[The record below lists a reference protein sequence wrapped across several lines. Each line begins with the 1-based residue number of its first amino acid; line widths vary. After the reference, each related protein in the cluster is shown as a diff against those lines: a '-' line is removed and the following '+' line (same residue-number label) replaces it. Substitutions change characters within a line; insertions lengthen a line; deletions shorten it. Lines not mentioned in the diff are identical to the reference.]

1 MRVCF
6 FLLKTNPKS
15 LQNTV
20 LGCVLDLTEN
30 TKCLHFIMAWQGR
43 KQQQFT
49 HVLCELW
56 RDEERE
62 IHVARS
68 DKGVINDH
76 TKPLMGILQQSVP
89 ITSVGRYEPSRSVLD
104 LIDNMRSKIYGFFSK
119 LGFSELPG
127 LHEEDF
133 VTLCIIENFLDF
145 KMGEIWQEI
154 VSELQME
161 GVQLVAPDGEAA
173 DTILRATE
181 ERGLGNFENTQ
192 QSN

>member
-1 MRVCF
+1 
-6 FLLKTNPKS
+6 
-15 LQNTV
+15 
-20 LGCVLDLTEN
+20 
-30 TKCLHFIMAWQGR
+30 MAWQGR

-49 HVLCELW
+49 HLLCELW

-62 IHVARS
+62 IHVARTE
-68 DKGVINDH
+68 KGVISDH

-89 ITSVGRYEPSRSVLD
+89 ITPLRRSEPSRSVLD
-104 LIDNMRSKIYGFFSK
+104 LIDNMRSKIYGFFCK
-119 LGFSELPG
+119 VGFSELPG
-127 LHEEDF
+127 LLEEDF

-154 VSELQME
+154 VAELNME

-181 ERGLGNFENTQ
+181 ERGLGKRMKKNENRMRILLIYI
-192 QSN
+192 

>member
-1 MRVCF
+1 
-6 FLLKTNPKS
+6 LI
-15 LQNTV
+15 
-20 LGCVLDLTEN
+20 
-30 TKCLHFIMAWQGR
+30 FILF
-43 KQQQFT
+43 KK
-49 HVLCELW
+49 
-56 RDEERE
+56 
-62 IHVARS
+62 VARTE
-68 DKGVINDH
+68 KGVINDH

-89 ITSVGRYEPSRSVLD
+89 ITSLKRFEPSRSVLD
-104 LIDNMRSKIYGFFSK
+104 LIDNMRSKIYGFFCK

-154 VSELQME
+154 VAELNME

-181 ERGLGNFENTQ
+181 ERGLGREKKTN
-192 QSN
+192 